1 MLYVLFL
8 GLGYLL
14 LPPLVYIPGVILTG
28 IYLKMYFLDD
38 YKLSAGIQY
47 NLGMRLWST
56 VLLAIFGY
64 IWLTNI
70 GSYTNYYTN
79 LQKKFE

>member
-1 MLYVLFL
+1 
-8 GLGYLL
+8 
-14 LPPLVYIPGVILTG
+14 
-28 IYLKMYFLDD
+28 MYFLDD

-70 GSYTNYYTN
+70 GSYTNYYAN
-79 LQKKFE
+79 LEKKFE